1 MRARADGVV
10 MSMDQLR
17 PILLSVFV
25 VVASLFFGG
34 ASAENSI
41 LNRQLE
47 ELVAKIPIERTHG
60 ARAATSQ
67 HLAQLTRSIDPEN
80 VDDKAL
86 GAMVALLDSPDDAV
100 RAWVAVA
107 LGNLG
112 PRAKLAIPKLLSVLP
127 QSDCL
132 YESLSSAP
140 AIRVAIAKIGGSPPP
155 PPNCAGKGS
164 F

>member
-1 MRARADGVV
+1 MRACANGVV
-10 MSMDQLR
+10 MFMDQLR
-17 PILLSVFV
+17 PILLCFLV

-34 ASAENSI
+34 ARAENSI

-47 ELVAKIPIERTHG
+47 ELVAKISTERTYG
-60 ARAATSQ
+60 ARAATSE

-80 VDDKAL
+80 VDDKTL
-86 GAMVALLDSPDDAV
+86 GRMVSLLDSPDDAV

-107 LGNLG
+107 LGHLG
-112 PRAKLAIPKLLSVLP
+112 PRAKLAIPKLLSILP
-127 QSDCL
+127 KSDCL

-140 AIRVAIAKIGGSPPP
+140 AIRVAIARIGGSPPP
-155 PPNCAGKGS
+155 PPNCAGRGS